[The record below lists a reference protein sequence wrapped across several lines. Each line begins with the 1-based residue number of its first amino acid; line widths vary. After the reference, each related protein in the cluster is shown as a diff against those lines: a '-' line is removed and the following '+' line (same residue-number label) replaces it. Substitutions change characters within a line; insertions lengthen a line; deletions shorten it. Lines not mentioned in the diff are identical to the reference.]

1 MNTLN
6 CPQCGAAMAI
16 DAEKREARCGQCGE
30 VRKLELVTEGSDQR
44 AREALG
50 APPFALKLMV
60 AGVLIAAAMFPVLRW
75 WEQQIKPRSS
85 KAEAPVAPATMAWDV
100 TFPPLLRDLNGD
112 GVQDVIGRFR
122 PLDEAQ
128 PTMRVG
134 AFDGATLK
142 PLWTTGSLGD
152 WADGLGSVQLA
163 LTGNAL
169 LITDAHGGV
178 EVRDASIGGVSKRFA
193 LPGVAS
199 QACASP
205 DGTVKFFVVTQGDQ
219 GAMVEDSVPQPTPGS
234 RPAWCPRPA
243 ASAGPQAHQLSAK
256 SAPDVPG
263 LATSLV
269 LNEGTNAVA
278 LGLES
283 GLPTLVGF
291 DPSRPGVR
299 WKQPVTLE
307 NDQVRK
313 EVPLGADLVAG
324 IVYVPYQVAAGR
336 RLLAVEASSGQ
347 RRWDI
352 AIPGQGLGT
361 APWERIV
368 ATGSR
373 VFVPGPLG
381 LAVFDAQTGKPLG
394 RLGS

>member
-1 MNTLN
+1 
-6 CPQCGAAMAI
+6 MAI
-16 DAEKREARCGQCGE
+16 DAEKREARCGKCGE
-30 VRKLELVTEGSDQR
+30 VRKVELVADDEVDART
-44 AREALG
+44 REAFG
-50 APPFALKLMV
+50 APPFALKLMI
-60 AGVLIAAAMFPVLRW
+60 AGVLTAAAMFPVLRW
-75 WEQQIKPRSS
+75 WEHKIKRPSS
-85 KAEAPVAPATMAWDV
+85 HVDVPAAPATLAWDV

-112 GVQDVIGRFR
+112 GVADLIGRFR

-142 PLWTTGSLGD
+142 PLWTTNSLGD
-152 WADGLGSVQLA
+152 WADGLSSVQLA

-169 LITDAHGGV
+169 LITDSHGAV
-178 EVRDASIGGVSKRFA
+178 EIRDATSGAVSKRFA

-205 DGTVKFFVVTQGDQ
+205 DGAVKFWASTQGDQ
-219 GAMVEDSVPQPTPGS
+219 GAMVEDGVPQPTPGP
-234 RPAWCPRPA
+234 RPEWCPKPTPTTG
-243 ASAGPQAHQLSAK
+243 GPQAHQLSPK
-256 SAPDVPG
+256 SAPEVPG
-263 LATSLV
+263 LVTSLV

-307 NDQVRK
+307 SDQVRK
-313 EVPLGADLVAG
+313 EVPLGADLVDG
-324 IVYVPYQVAAGR
+324 VIYVPYQIATGR

-361 APWERIV
+361 APWERIL
-368 ATGSR
+368 ATGAR
-373 VFVPGPLG
+373 VLVPEPTG